1 MSEKTVMQVL
11 PDFGLAGAER
21 MAEHL
26 CIELAARGWNV
37 VAVSLFTR
45 RTDITQELESS
56 GIPVEFLDKRP
67 GLDLAI
73 VPKLRKLFKAKSPAV
88 VHSHRYCMQY
98 ILPARLGLK
107 FRGVHT
113 IHNIA
118 EKEVP
123 SRIQKMQRWAFQSGK
138 TVPVA
143 INSTVKESVCNL
155 YSLDEA
161 SVPLVYNGAPNYAP
175 SRVELPGDPDAFA
188 FLTIGRAMPQ
198 KNQLAL
204 VRAFNRFHQ
213 SHPKSK
219 LLIVGD
225 GELREAIKSEIAT
238 LEASQWIYQMGC
250 LPNARDY
257 CYAADAFVL
266 PSLYEGMPMTLIE
279 AMSAGTPVIASRCGG
294 SVDMVQ
300 DGVTGYLCEPD
311 EPSIESALMRL
322 YLDPRRNKVADA
334 GRRMSLDFT
343 SYAMADGYE
352 RVYEKWA

>member
-37 VAVSLFTR
+37 VAVSLFTCH
-45 RTDITQELESS
+45 TDITQELESS

-67 GLDLAI
+67 GLDLTI
-73 VPKLRKLFKAKSPAV
+73 VPKLRKLFKAKNPAV

-98 ILPARLGLK
+98 ILPASLGLQ

-123 SRIQKMQRWAFQSGK
+123 SRIQKMQGRAFQSGK

-143 INSTVKESVCNL
+143 INTTVKESVCNL

-161 SVPLVYNGAPNYAP
+161 SVPLVYNGVPNYTP

-188 FLTIGRAMPQ
+188 FLTIGRAMAQ

-213 SHPKSK
+213 SYPKSK

-225 GELREAIKSEIAT
+225 GELREAIESEIAS
-238 LEASQWIYQMGC
+238 LGASQWIYQMGG

-279 AMSAGTPVIASRCGG
+279 AMSAGMPVIASRRGG

-300 DGVTGYLCEPD
+300 DGATGYLCEPD
-311 EPSIESALMRL
+311 EASIESALMRL
-322 YLDPRRNKVADA
+322 YLDPHRKKVADA
-334 GRRMSLDFT
+334 GRRSSLDFT

-352 RVYEKWA
+352 RVYEK